1 MVSWANCAMLRLW
14 VAAWKPGRVGMA
26 HLIPPI
32 LLLCLTLMNTDPAR
46 LDDPQ
51 PGRLGNILSLPDIST
66 DLTLFMVRHYA

>member
-14 VAAWKPGRVGMA
+14 VAAWKPGRGSMA

-32 LLLCLTLMNTDPAR
+32 LLLRLTLMNTDPAR
-46 LDDPQ
+46 FDDPQ
-51 PGRLGNILSLPDIST
+51 PGRLGNILLLPGIST